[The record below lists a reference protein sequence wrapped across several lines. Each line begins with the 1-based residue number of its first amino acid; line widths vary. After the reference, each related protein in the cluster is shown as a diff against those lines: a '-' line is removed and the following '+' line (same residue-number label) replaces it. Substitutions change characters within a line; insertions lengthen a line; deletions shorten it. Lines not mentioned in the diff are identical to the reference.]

1 LHAIDKILG
10 ATTPASPVIER
21 KPAEMG
27 EVRGVLRRSP
37 AIVRVEVKPPP
48 HKQRA
53 TCGIEGSSVNPD
65 PIQINPDP
73 IQINPDPIQIK
84 GKSRIVK
91 GNQGDSPASSPA
103 ERGVSNSTS

>member
-1 LHAIDKILG
+1 
-10 ATTPASPVIER
+10 
-21 KPAEMG
+21 MG

-73 IQINPDPIQIK
+73 IKIK
-84 GKSRIVK
+84 GKSRIIKVIK
-91 GNQGDSPASSPA
+91 GNHLRHLLLREGL
-103 ERGVSNSTS
+103 